1 MSLHK
6 AAEPEVEE
14 SATWKIIDSQKT
26 KLLNYFARNFYN
38 MRVLAL
44 CVTFGINFILLFYKV
59 SSSEAEGVAMP
70 DLGDENDDSKSVR
83 FILGESGYM
92 KSVLH
97 SLALLHTLISF
108 CSIIGYYCLKARF
121 AAPRLC

>member
-1 MSLHK
+1 M
-6 AAEPEVEE
+6 
-14 SATWKIIDSQKT
+14 SATQ
-26 KLLNYFARNFYN
+26 
-38 MRVLAL
+38 
-44 CVTFGINFILLFYKV
+44 V

-70 DLGDENDDSKSVR
+70 DLGDENDDSTSVR

-97 SLALLHTLISF
+97 TLALLHTLISF

-121 AAPRLC
+121 AAPHLCRKYSDYTFIFLAALMS